1 MKTELE
7 KGHILRKSLFNINV
21 FITKDMILCYFQ
33 KHYKVKKA
41 SFKKYIHRYKMNDVK
56 SHSSG

>member
-7 KGHILRKSLFNINV
+7 KGHILRKSSFNINV

-33 KHYKVKKA
+33 KHYKESIILK
-41 SFKKYIHRYKMNDVK
+41 IHTQIQNE
-56 SHSSG
+56 

>member
-7 KGHILRKSLFNINV
+7 KGYILRKSSFNINV

-41 SFKKYIHRYKMNDVK
+41 SF
-56 SHSSG
+56 